1 VLHPAVEVVI
11 AIKPASIGSSANH
24 FCESAEIAIAATDV
38 NTSSATVF
46 GFVTSM

>member
-1 VLHPAVEVVI
+1 MHPAVDAVI
-11 AIKPASIGSSANH
+11 AIRLAKIVGGANH
-24 FCESAEIAIAATDV
+24 FCESAEIVIVATDV